1 MVIMK
6 KRVTKVIAAASMAA
20 LTALQC
26 TVTVFADVPAG
37 TDENVPAVTEVT
49 VPDVTEPDITE
60 PDVTEP
66 DVTEPDITEPDVTEP
81 DVTEPDVTEPDVTEP
96 DVTEPDVTEPDV
108 TEPDVTEPDV
118 TEPDET
124 ETVETTD
131 DTAQTGKSAEDIMA
145 EDSNMVLPDV
155 GVEGIYTD
163 DDDMAAI
170 REMIDKDK
178 ALNETYS
185 ETFDATYRYNTSYFY
200 NQLNSAERTLYNN
213 LANACNAVLSSSQTY
228 TSQYIDYI
236 SFDSNSISSSRLE
249 QILYMFYYSNPQY
262 FFLTNGYRFGQNFVY
277 PMMYSDYQNGT
288 VRRNAYNSINSI
300 TNTWMADINKCTND
314 LTKEQAI
321 YQKIANAVSYSTGAH
336 HQSIAGALLDRQC
349 YGSGYAMTMTYFCN
363 AAGLD
368 CITVITENHA
378 WNRVKIFNDWYEIDV
393 SLMDQGSYIDSR
405 YCNKST
411 TYFQS
416 LDSRHNINYTVMNK
430 YYTNITLPSC
440 VKNDPASPNALN
452 LKVTSAINGTAS
464 LQWSKIPGASQY
476 NVYTYM
482 NGYLTYIGATTG
494 NTYTVTGLTNN
505 VRYGFLVRYYINGNL
520 SSYTANDVVYATPT
534 YSPKPV
540 ITKVI
545 PGSGQAYLTW
555 TAVSGATNYAVYTK
569 NNNQWV
575 LRGYTTA
582 TSMTVTGLTG
592 GLKYGFAVKALVNGA
607 WSSVS
612 SSDIVYATPTAANKP
627 KITKVTPDNGQVTL
641 SWSGVSGATNY
652 AVYSVINGQWQNHG
666 YTRNGY
672 MTVTGL
678 ANGIRYGFAVKAY
691 VNGAWTSVTSSDIV
705 YATPAASTKPKIT
718 KATPDNGQ
726 VTLTW
731 TSVNGATRYAVYSV
745 INGQWTN
752 RGSTTATSMRVKNL
766 ANGIKYGFAVKAYV
780 NGAWSTV
787 TSSDIVYATPA
798 VSTKPK
804 ITKAAADNG
813 QVTLT
818 WSGISGASKYAV
830 YSYLNGQWT
839 NRGTTTATSMTVKN
853 LANGIKYGFAV
864 KAYVNGAWSTVTSSD
879 IVYATPAVSTK
890 PKITKAAADNG
901 QVTLTWSGIS
911 GASKYAV
918 YSYLNGQWTNRG
930 TTTATSMT
938 VKNLA
943 NGIKYGFAVKAYVN
957 GAWSAVTS
965 SDIVYATPTA
975 PSSPKITSATAGV
988 ESVSLKWTAVTGASR
1003 YAIYTYIN
1011 GSMNQVATVRG
1022 TSYNVQGLVG
1032 GIRYGFLVRA
1042 YVGSTWT
1049 SYTGSDIVYC
1059 TPLTYSSTPKITSA
1073 AVGNGYVS
1081 LQWTAV
1087 NGADRYMVYTYINGD
1102 YNSVATVYSTSYTV
1116 SGLVNGINYGFAVR
1130 ACVNGNWTNLS
1141 SSDVVYATP
1150 RA

>member
-1 MVIMK
+1 MK

-66 DVTEPDITEPDVTEP
+66 DVTEPDI
-81 DVTEPDVTEPDVTEP
+81 TEP

-540 ITKVI
+540 ITKVT

-627 KITKVTPDNGQVTL
+627 KITKATPDNGQVTL

-652 AVYSVINGQWQNHG
+652 AVYSVVNGQWQNHG

-705 YATPAASTKPKIT
+705 YATPA
-718 KATPDNGQ
+718 
-726 VTLTW
+726 
-731 TSVNGATRYAVYSV
+731 
-745 INGQWTN
+745 
-752 RGSTTATSMRVKNL
+752 
-766 ANGIKYGFAVKAYV
+766 
-780 NGAWSTV
+780 
-787 TSSDIVYATPA
+787 

-804 ITKAAADNG
+804 ITKAAAG
-813 QVTLT
+813 
-818 WSGISGASKYAV
+818 
-830 YSYLNGQWT
+830 
-839 NRGTTTATSMTVKN
+839 
-853 LANGIKYGFAV
+853 
-864 KAYVNGAWSTVTSSD
+864 
-879 IVYATPAVSTK
+879 
-890 PKITKAAADNG
+890 NG

-1011 GSMNQVATVRG
+1011 GSMNQVATVKG

>member
-26 TVTVFADVPAG
+26 TVTVFADVPVG

-60 PDVTEP
+60 PDVT
-66 DVTEPDITEPDVTEP
+66 DPDVTEP

-131 DTAQTGKSAEDIMA
+131 DTAKTGKSAEDIMA

-178 ALNETYS
+178 ALNETDAYS
-185 ETFDATYRYNTSYFY
+185 ETLDATYRYNTSYFY

-228 TSQYIDYI
+228 TSQYIDYV

-555 TAVSGATNYAVYTK
+555 TAVSGATNYAVY
-569 NNNQWV
+569 
-575 LRGYTTA
+575 
-582 TSMTVTGLTG
+582 
-592 GLKYGFAVKALVNGA
+592 
-607 WSSVS
+607 SV
-612 SSDIVYATPTAANKP
+612 V
-627 KITKVTPDNGQVTL
+627 
-641 SWSGVSGATNY
+641 
-652 AVYSVINGQWQNHG
+652 NGQWQNHG

-705 YATPAASTKPKIT
+705 YATPA
-718 KATPDNGQ
+718 
-726 VTLTW
+726 
-731 TSVNGATRYAVYSV
+731 
-745 INGQWTN
+745 
-752 RGSTTATSMRVKNL
+752 
-766 ANGIKYGFAVKAYV
+766 
-780 NGAWSTV
+780 
-787 TSSDIVYATPA
+787 

-804 ITKAAADNG
+804 ITKAAAG
-813 QVTLT
+813 
-818 WSGISGASKYAV
+818 
-830 YSYLNGQWT
+830 
-839 NRGTTTATSMTVKN
+839 
-853 LANGIKYGFAV
+853 
-864 KAYVNGAWSTVTSSD
+864 
-879 IVYATPAVSTK
+879 
-890 PKITKAAADNG
+890 NG

-1011 GSMNQVATVRG
+1011 GSMNQVATVKG

>member
-60 PDVTEP
+60 L
-66 DVTEPDITEPDVTEP
+66 DVTEP

-178 ALNETYS
+178 ALNETDAYS
-185 ETFDATYRYNTSYFY
+185 ETLDATYRYNTSYFY

-228 TSQYIDYI
+228 TSQYIDYV

-555 TAVSGATNYAVYTK
+555 TAVSGATNYAVY
-569 NNNQWV
+569 
-575 LRGYTTA
+575 
-582 TSMTVTGLTG
+582 
-592 GLKYGFAVKALVNGA
+592 
-607 WSSVS
+607 
-612 SSDIVYATPTAANKP
+612 
-627 KITKVTPDNGQVTL
+627 
-641 SWSGVSGATNY
+641 
-652 AVYSVINGQWQNHG
+652 SVINGQWQNHG

-691 VNGAWTSVTSSDIV
+691 VNGAWTS
-705 YATPAASTKPKIT
+705 
-718 KATPDNGQ
+718 
-726 VTLTW
+726 
-731 TSVNGATRYAVYSV
+731 
-745 INGQWTN
+745 
-752 RGSTTATSMRVKNL
+752 
-766 ANGIKYGFAVKAYV
+766 
-780 NGAWSTV
+780 
-787 TSSDIVYATPA
+787 
-798 VSTKPK
+798 
-804 ITKAAADNG
+804 
-813 QVTLT
+813 
-818 WSGISGASKYAV
+818 
-830 YSYLNGQWT
+830 
-839 NRGTTTATSMTVKN
+839 
-853 LANGIKYGFAV
+853 
-864 KAYVNGAWSTVTSSD
+864 
-879 IVYATPAVSTK
+879 
-890 PKITKAAADNG
+890 
-901 QVTLTWSGIS
+901 
-911 GASKYAV
+911 
-918 YSYLNGQWTNRG
+918 
-930 TTTATSMT
+930 
-938 VKNLA
+938 
-943 NGIKYGFAVKAYVN
+943 
-957 GAWSAVTS
+957 VTS

-1011 GSMNQVATVRG
+1011 GSMNQVATVKG

>member
-118 TEPDET
+118 TEPDVTEPDVTEPDVTEPDET

-170 REMIDKDK
+170 REMIDRDK
-178 ALNETYS
+178 ALNEGDVYS
-185 ETFDATYRYNTSYFY
+185 ETLDATYRYNTSYFY

-228 TSQYIDYI
+228 TSQYIDYV

-300 TNTWMADINKCTND
+300 TNTWMTDINKYTND
-314 LTKEQAI
+314 LAKEQARD
-321 YQKIANAVSYSTGAH
+321 QKIANAVSYSTGAH

-363 AAGLD
+363 AAGID
-368 CITVITENHA
+368 CITVITDNHA

-393 SLMDQGSYIDSR
+393 SMMDQGSYIDSR

-416 LDSRHNINYTVMNK
+416 LDSRHNINYTVMNR

-452 LKVTSAINGTAS
+452 LKVTSAINGTAT
-464 LQWSKIPGASQY
+464 LQWSKIPSASQY

-540 ITKVI
+540 ITKVT

-555 TAVSGATNYAVYTK
+555 TA
-569 NNNQWV
+569 
-575 LRGYTTA
+575 
-582 TSMTVTGLTG
+582 
-592 GLKYGFAVKALVNGA
+592 
-607 WSSVS
+607 
-612 SSDIVYATPTAANKP
+612 
-627 KITKVTPDNGQVTL
+627 
-641 SWSGVSGATNY
+641 VSGATNY

-691 VNGAWTSVTSSDIV
+691 VNGSWTSVTSSDIV

-798 VSTKPK
+798 VSIKPK
-804 ITKAAADNG
+804 ITKAAAGNG

-839 NRGTTTATSMTVKN
+839 NRGTTTATSMTVKK
-853 LANGIKYGFAV
+853 L
-864 KAYVNGAWSTVTSSD
+864 VNGT
-879 IVYATPAVSTK
+879 
-890 PKITKAAADNG
+890 
-901 QVTLTWSGIS
+901 
-911 GASKYAV
+911 
-918 YSYLNGQWTNRG
+918 
-930 TTTATSMT
+930 
-938 VKNLA
+938 
-943 NGIKYGFAVKAYVN
+943 KYGFAVKAYVN

-1011 GSMNQVATVRG
+1011 GSMNQVATVKG

>member
-1 MVIMK
+1 MK

-66 DVTEPDITEPDVTEP
+66 DVTEPDITEPDVTEPDVTEPDVTEP

-540 ITKVI
+540 ITKVT

-592 GLKYGFAVKALVNGA
+592 GLKYGFAVKALVNGV

-652 AVYSVINGQWQNHG
+652 AVYSVVNGQWQNHG

-691 VNGAWTSVTSSDIV
+691 VNGAWTS
-705 YATPAASTKPKIT
+705 
-718 KATPDNGQ
+718 
-726 VTLTW
+726 
-731 TSVNGATRYAVYSV
+731 
-745 INGQWTN
+745 
-752 RGSTTATSMRVKNL
+752 
-766 ANGIKYGFAVKAYV
+766 
-780 NGAWSTV
+780 
-787 TSSDIVYATPA
+787 
-798 VSTKPK
+798 
-804 ITKAAADNG
+804 
-813 QVTLT
+813 
-818 WSGISGASKYAV
+818 
-830 YSYLNGQWT
+830 
-839 NRGTTTATSMTVKN
+839 
-853 LANGIKYGFAV
+853 
-864 KAYVNGAWSTVTSSD
+864 
-879 IVYATPAVSTK
+879 
-890 PKITKAAADNG
+890 
-901 QVTLTWSGIS
+901 
-911 GASKYAV
+911 
-918 YSYLNGQWTNRG
+918 
-930 TTTATSMT
+930 
-938 VKNLA
+938 
-943 NGIKYGFAVKAYVN
+943 
-957 GAWSAVTS
+957 VTS

-1011 GSMNQVATVRG
+1011 GSMNQVATVKG

-1073 AVGNGYVS
+1073 AAGNGYVS

>member
-66 DVTEPDITEPDVTEP
+66 DVTEPDITEPDVTEPDVTEP

-482 NGYLTYIGATTG
+482 NGYLSYIGATTG

-540 ITKVI
+540 ITKVT

-627 KITKVTPDNGQVTL
+627 KITKATPDNGQVTL

-652 AVYSVINGQWQNHG
+652 AVYSVVNGQWQNHG

-705 YATPAASTKPKIT
+705 YATPA
-718 KATPDNGQ
+718 
-726 VTLTW
+726 
-731 TSVNGATRYAVYSV
+731 
-745 INGQWTN
+745 
-752 RGSTTATSMRVKNL
+752 
-766 ANGIKYGFAVKAYV
+766 
-780 NGAWSTV
+780 
-787 TSSDIVYATPA
+787 

-804 ITKAAADNG
+804 ITKAAAG
-813 QVTLT
+813 
-818 WSGISGASKYAV
+818 
-830 YSYLNGQWT
+830 
-839 NRGTTTATSMTVKN
+839 
-853 LANGIKYGFAV
+853 
-864 KAYVNGAWSTVTSSD
+864 
-879 IVYATPAVSTK
+879 
-890 PKITKAAADNG
+890 NG

-1011 GSMNQVATVRG
+1011 GSMNQVATVKG

>member
-66 DVTEPDITEPDVTEP
+66 DVTEPDITEPDVTEPDVTEPDVTEP

-228 TSQYIDYI
+228 TSQYIDYV

-482 NGYLTYIGATTG
+482 NGLITYVGATTG

-540 ITKVI
+540 ITKVT

-592 GLKYGFAVKALVNGA
+592 GLKYGFAVKALVNGV

-627 KITKVTPDNGQVTL
+627 KITKATPDNGQVTL

-705 YATPAASTKPKIT
+705 YATPA
-718 KATPDNGQ
+718 
-726 VTLTW
+726 
-731 TSVNGATRYAVYSV
+731 
-745 INGQWTN
+745 
-752 RGSTTATSMRVKNL
+752 
-766 ANGIKYGFAVKAYV
+766 
-780 NGAWSTV
+780 
-787 TSSDIVYATPA
+787 

-804 ITKAAADNG
+804 ITKAAAG
-813 QVTLT
+813 
-818 WSGISGASKYAV
+818 
-830 YSYLNGQWT
+830 
-839 NRGTTTATSMTVKN
+839 
-853 LANGIKYGFAV
+853 
-864 KAYVNGAWSTVTSSD
+864 
-879 IVYATPAVSTK
+879 
-890 PKITKAAADNG
+890 NG

-1011 GSMNQVATVRG
+1011 GSMNQVATVKG

-1073 AVGNGYVS
+1073 AAGNGYVS

>member
-1 MVIMK
+1 MK

-66 DVTEPDITEPDVTEP
+66 DVTEPDVTEPDVTEPDVTDPDVTEP
-81 DVTEPDVTEPDVTEP
+81 DVTEPDVTEPDITEP

-131 DTAQTGKSAEDIMA
+131 DTAKTGKSAEDIMA

-178 ALNETYS
+178 ALNETDAYS
-185 ETFDATYRYNTSYFY
+185 ETLDATYRYNTSYFY

-228 TSQYIDYI
+228 TSQYIDYV

-540 ITKVI
+540 ITKVT

-652 AVYSVINGQWQNHG
+652 AVYSVVNGQWQNHG

-804 ITKAAADNG
+804 ITKAAAG
-813 QVTLT
+813 
-818 WSGISGASKYAV
+818 
-830 YSYLNGQWT
+830 
-839 NRGTTTATSMTVKN
+839 
-853 LANGIKYGFAV
+853 
-864 KAYVNGAWSTVTSSD
+864 
-879 IVYATPAVSTK
+879 
-890 PKITKAAADNG
+890 NG

-1011 GSMNQVATVRG
+1011 GSMNQVATVKG

>member
-60 PDVTEP
+60 PDVTDPNVTEP

-131 DTAQTGKSAEDIMA
+131 DTAKTGKSAEDIMA

-540 ITKVI
+540 ITKVT

-627 KITKVTPDNGQVTL
+627 KITKATPDNGQVTL

-652 AVYSVINGQWQNHG
+652 AVYSVVNGQWQNHG

-804 ITKAAADNG
+804 ITKAAAG
-813 QVTLT
+813 
-818 WSGISGASKYAV
+818 
-830 YSYLNGQWT
+830 
-839 NRGTTTATSMTVKN
+839 
-853 LANGIKYGFAV
+853 
-864 KAYVNGAWSTVTSSD
+864 
-879 IVYATPAVSTK
+879 
-890 PKITKAAADNG
+890 NG

-1011 GSMNQVATVRG
+1011 GSMNQVATVKG

>member
-66 DVTEPDITEPDVTEP
+66 DVTEPDITEPDVTEPDVTEPDVTEP

-228 TSQYIDYI
+228 TSQYIDYV

-482 NGYLTYIGATTG
+482 NGLITYVGATTG

-540 ITKVI
+540 ITKVT

-592 GLKYGFAVKALVNGA
+592 GLKYGFAVKALVNGV

-627 KITKVTPDNGQVTL
+627 KITKATPDNGQVTL

-705 YATPAASTKPKIT
+705 YATP
-718 KATPDNGQ
+718 
-726 VTLTW
+726 
-731 TSVNGATRYAVYSV
+731 
-745 INGQWTN
+745 
-752 RGSTTATSMRVKNL
+752 
-766 ANGIKYGFAVKAYV
+766 
-780 NGAWSTV
+780 
-787 TSSDIVYATPA
+787 
-798 VSTKPK
+798 
-804 ITKAAADNG
+804 
-813 QVTLT
+813 
-818 WSGISGASKYAV
+818 
-830 YSYLNGQWT
+830 
-839 NRGTTTATSMTVKN
+839 
-853 LANGIKYGFAV
+853 
-864 KAYVNGAWSTVTSSD
+864 
-879 IVYATPAVSTK
+879 
-890 PKITKAAADNG
+890 
-901 QVTLTWSGIS
+901 
-911 GASKYAV
+911 
-918 YSYLNGQWTNRG
+918 
-930 TTTATSMT
+930 
-938 VKNLA
+938 
-943 NGIKYGFAVKAYVN
+943 
-957 GAWSAVTS
+957 
-965 SDIVYATPTA
+965 TA

-1011 GSMNQVATVRG
+1011 GSMNQVATVKG

-1073 AVGNGYVS
+1073 AAGNGYVS

>member
-1 MVIMK
+1 
-6 KRVTKVIAAASMAA
+6 
-20 LTALQC
+20 
-26 TVTVFADVPAG
+26 
-37 TDENVPAVTEVT
+37 
-49 VPDVTEPDITE
+49 
-60 PDVTEP
+60 
-66 DVTEPDITEPDVTEP
+66 
-81 DVTEPDVTEPDVTEP
+81 
-96 DVTEPDVTEPDV
+96 
-108 TEPDVTEPDV
+108 
-118 TEPDET
+118 
-124 ETVETTD
+124 
-131 DTAQTGKSAEDIMA
+131 
-145 EDSNMVLPDV
+145 
-155 GVEGIYTD
+155 
-163 DDDMAAI
+163 
-170 REMIDKDK
+170 
-178 ALNETYS
+178 
-185 ETFDATYRYNTSYFY
+185 
-200 NQLNSAERTLYNN
+200 
-213 LANACNAVLSSSQTY
+213 
-228 TSQYIDYI
+228 
-236 SFDSNSISSSRLE
+236 
-249 QILYMFYYSNPQY
+249 
-262 FFLTNGYRFGQNFVY
+262 
-277 PMMYSDYQNGT
+277 
-288 VRRNAYNSINSI
+288 
-300 TNTWMADINKCTND
+300 
-314 LTKEQAI
+314 
-321 YQKIANAVSYSTGAH
+321 
-336 HQSIAGALLDRQC
+336 
-349 YGSGYAMTMTYFCN
+349 
-363 AAGLD
+363 
-368 CITVITENHA
+368 
-378 WNRVKIFNDWYEIDV
+378 
-393 SLMDQGSYIDSR
+393 
-405 YCNKST
+405 
-411 TYFQS
+411 
-416 LDSRHNINYTVMNK
+416 
-430 YYTNITLPSC
+430 
-440 VKNDPASPNALN
+440 
-452 LKVTSAINGTAS
+452 
-464 LQWSKIPGASQY
+464 
-476 NVYTYM
+476 M

-540 ITKVI
+540 ITKVT

-705 YATPAASTKPKIT
+705 YATP
-718 KATPDNGQ
+718 
-726 VTLTW
+726 
-731 TSVNGATRYAVYSV
+731 
-745 INGQWTN
+745 
-752 RGSTTATSMRVKNL
+752 
-766 ANGIKYGFAVKAYV
+766 
-780 NGAWSTV
+780 
-787 TSSDIVYATPA
+787 
-798 VSTKPK
+798 
-804 ITKAAADNG
+804 
-813 QVTLT
+813 
-818 WSGISGASKYAV
+818 
-830 YSYLNGQWT
+830 
-839 NRGTTTATSMTVKN
+839 
-853 LANGIKYGFAV
+853 
-864 KAYVNGAWSTVTSSD
+864 
-879 IVYATPAVSTK
+879 
-890 PKITKAAADNG
+890 
-901 QVTLTWSGIS
+901 
-911 GASKYAV
+911 
-918 YSYLNGQWTNRG
+918 
-930 TTTATSMT
+930 
-938 VKNLA
+938 
-943 NGIKYGFAVKAYVN
+943 
-957 GAWSAVTS
+957 
-965 SDIVYATPTA
+965 TA

-1011 GSMNQVATVRG
+1011 GSMNQVATVKG

>member
-705 YATPAASTKPKIT
+705 YATP
-718 KATPDNGQ
+718 
-726 VTLTW
+726 
-731 TSVNGATRYAVYSV
+731 
-745 INGQWTN
+745 
-752 RGSTTATSMRVKNL
+752 
-766 ANGIKYGFAVKAYV
+766 
-780 NGAWSTV
+780 
-787 TSSDIVYATPA
+787 
-798 VSTKPK
+798 
-804 ITKAAADNG
+804 
-813 QVTLT
+813 
-818 WSGISGASKYAV
+818 
-830 YSYLNGQWT
+830 
-839 NRGTTTATSMTVKN
+839 
-853 LANGIKYGFAV
+853 
-864 KAYVNGAWSTVTSSD
+864 
-879 IVYATPAVSTK
+879 
-890 PKITKAAADNG
+890 
-901 QVTLTWSGIS
+901 
-911 GASKYAV
+911 
-918 YSYLNGQWTNRG
+918 
-930 TTTATSMT
+930 
-938 VKNLA
+938 
-943 NGIKYGFAVKAYVN
+943 
-957 GAWSAVTS
+957 
-965 SDIVYATPTA
+965 TA

>member
-1 MVIMK
+1 MK

-66 DVTEPDITEPDVTEP
+66 DVTEPDI
-81 DVTEPDVTEPDVTEP
+81 TEP

-540 ITKVI
+540 ITKVT

-555 TAVSGATNYAVYTK
+555 TAVSGATNYAVY
-569 NNNQWV
+569 
-575 LRGYTTA
+575 
-582 TSMTVTGLTG
+582 
-592 GLKYGFAVKALVNGA
+592 
-607 WSSVS
+607 SV
-612 SSDIVYATPTAANKP
+612 V
-627 KITKVTPDNGQVTL
+627 
-641 SWSGVSGATNY
+641 
-652 AVYSVINGQWQNHG
+652 NGQWQNHG

-705 YATPAASTKPKIT
+705 YATPA
-718 KATPDNGQ
+718 
-726 VTLTW
+726 
-731 TSVNGATRYAVYSV
+731 
-745 INGQWTN
+745 
-752 RGSTTATSMRVKNL
+752 
-766 ANGIKYGFAVKAYV
+766 
-780 NGAWSTV
+780 
-787 TSSDIVYATPA
+787 

-804 ITKAAADNG
+804 ITKAAAG
-813 QVTLT
+813 
-818 WSGISGASKYAV
+818 
-830 YSYLNGQWT
+830 
-839 NRGTTTATSMTVKN
+839 
-853 LANGIKYGFAV
+853 
-864 KAYVNGAWSTVTSSD
+864 
-879 IVYATPAVSTK
+879 
-890 PKITKAAADNG
+890 NG

-1011 GSMNQVATVRG
+1011 GSMNQVATVKG

>member
-66 DVTEPDITEPDVTEP
+66 DVTEPDVTEP
-81 DVTEPDVTEPDVTEP
+81 DVTVPDVTEPDVTEP

-124 ETVETTD
+124 AETTD

-145 EDSNMVLPDV
+145 EDSNMVFPDV

-178 ALNETYS
+178 ALNETDAYS
-185 ETFDATYRYNTSYFY
+185 ETLDATYRYNTSYFY

-228 TSQYIDYI
+228 TSQYIDYV

-540 ITKVI
+540 ITKVT

-705 YATPAASTKPKIT
+705 YATP
-718 KATPDNGQ
+718 
-726 VTLTW
+726 
-731 TSVNGATRYAVYSV
+731 
-745 INGQWTN
+745 
-752 RGSTTATSMRVKNL
+752 
-766 ANGIKYGFAVKAYV
+766 
-780 NGAWSTV
+780 
-787 TSSDIVYATPA
+787 
-798 VSTKPK
+798 
-804 ITKAAADNG
+804 
-813 QVTLT
+813 
-818 WSGISGASKYAV
+818 
-830 YSYLNGQWT
+830 
-839 NRGTTTATSMTVKN
+839 
-853 LANGIKYGFAV
+853 
-864 KAYVNGAWSTVTSSD
+864 
-879 IVYATPAVSTK
+879 
-890 PKITKAAADNG
+890 
-901 QVTLTWSGIS
+901 
-911 GASKYAV
+911 
-918 YSYLNGQWTNRG
+918 
-930 TTTATSMT
+930 
-938 VKNLA
+938 
-943 NGIKYGFAVKAYVN
+943 
-957 GAWSAVTS
+957 
-965 SDIVYATPTA
+965 TA

-1011 GSMNQVATVRG
+1011 GSMNQVATVKG

>member
-37 TDENVPAVTEVT
+37 TDENVPTVTEVT

-66 DVTEPDITEPDVTEP
+66 DITEPDVTEPDVTEP

-228 TSQYIDYI
+228 TSQYIDYV

-262 FFLTNGYRFGQNFVY
+262 FFLKNGYRFGQNFVY

-482 NGYLTYIGATTG
+482 NGLITYVGATTG

-540 ITKVI
+540 ITKVT

-705 YATPAASTKPKIT
+705 YATP
-718 KATPDNGQ
+718 
-726 VTLTW
+726 
-731 TSVNGATRYAVYSV
+731 
-745 INGQWTN
+745 
-752 RGSTTATSMRVKNL
+752 
-766 ANGIKYGFAVKAYV
+766 
-780 NGAWSTV
+780 
-787 TSSDIVYATPA
+787 
-798 VSTKPK
+798 
-804 ITKAAADNG
+804 
-813 QVTLT
+813 
-818 WSGISGASKYAV
+818 
-830 YSYLNGQWT
+830 
-839 NRGTTTATSMTVKN
+839 
-853 LANGIKYGFAV
+853 
-864 KAYVNGAWSTVTSSD
+864 
-879 IVYATPAVSTK
+879 
-890 PKITKAAADNG
+890 
-901 QVTLTWSGIS
+901 
-911 GASKYAV
+911 
-918 YSYLNGQWTNRG
+918 
-930 TTTATSMT
+930 
-938 VKNLA
+938 
-943 NGIKYGFAVKAYVN
+943 
-957 GAWSAVTS
+957 
-965 SDIVYATPTA
+965 TA

-1011 GSMNQVATVRG
+1011 GSMNQVATVKG

>member
-1 MVIMK
+1 
-6 KRVTKVIAAASMAA
+6 
-20 LTALQC
+20 
-26 TVTVFADVPAG
+26 
-37 TDENVPAVTEVT
+37 
-49 VPDVTEPDITE
+49 
-60 PDVTEP
+60 
-66 DVTEPDITEPDVTEP
+66 
-81 DVTEPDVTEPDVTEP
+81 
-96 DVTEPDVTEPDV
+96 
-108 TEPDVTEPDV
+108 
-118 TEPDET
+118 
-124 ETVETTD
+124 
-131 DTAQTGKSAEDIMA
+131 
-145 EDSNMVLPDV
+145 
-155 GVEGIYTD
+155 
-163 DDDMAAI
+163 
-170 REMIDKDK
+170 
-178 ALNETYS
+178 
-185 ETFDATYRYNTSYFY
+185 
-200 NQLNSAERTLYNN
+200 
-213 LANACNAVLSSSQTY
+213 
-228 TSQYIDYI
+228 
-236 SFDSNSISSSRLE
+236 
-249 QILYMFYYSNPQY
+249 
-262 FFLTNGYRFGQNFVY
+262 
-277 PMMYSDYQNGT
+277 
-288 VRRNAYNSINSI
+288 
-300 TNTWMADINKCTND
+300 
-314 LTKEQAI
+314 
-321 YQKIANAVSYSTGAH
+321 
-336 HQSIAGALLDRQC
+336 
-349 YGSGYAMTMTYFCN
+349 
-363 AAGLD
+363 
-368 CITVITENHA
+368 
-378 WNRVKIFNDWYEIDV
+378 
-393 SLMDQGSYIDSR
+393 
-405 YCNKST
+405 
-411 TYFQS
+411 
-416 LDSRHNINYTVMNK
+416 
-430 YYTNITLPSC
+430 
-440 VKNDPASPNALN
+440 
-452 LKVTSAINGTAS
+452 
-464 LQWSKIPGASQY
+464 
-476 NVYTYM
+476 M

-540 ITKVI
+540 ITKVT

-582 TSMTVTGLTG
+582 TSMTVTGLT
-592 GLKYGFAVKALVNGA
+592 
-607 WSSVS
+607 
-612 SSDIVYATPTAANKP
+612 T
-627 KITKVTPDNGQVTL
+627 
-641 SWSGVSGATNY
+641 
-652 AVYSVINGQWQNHG
+652 
-666 YTRNGY
+666 
-672 MTVTGL
+672 
-678 ANGIRYGFAVKAY
+678 GIRYGFAVKAY

-804 ITKAAADNG
+804 ITKAAAG
-813 QVTLT
+813 
-818 WSGISGASKYAV
+818 
-830 YSYLNGQWT
+830 
-839 NRGTTTATSMTVKN
+839 
-853 LANGIKYGFAV
+853 
-864 KAYVNGAWSTVTSSD
+864 
-879 IVYATPAVSTK
+879 
-890 PKITKAAADNG
+890 NG

-1011 GSMNQVATVRG
+1011 GSMNQVATVKG

>member
-1 MVIMK
+1 MK

-66 DVTEPDITEPDVTEP
+66 DVTEPDITEP

-540 ITKVI
+540 ITKVT

-612 SSDIVYATPTAANKP
+612 SSDIVYATPTAAN
-627 KITKVTPDNGQVTL
+627 
-641 SWSGVSGATNY
+641 
-652 AVYSVINGQWQNHG
+652 
-666 YTRNGY
+666 
-672 MTVTGL
+672 
-678 ANGIRYGFAVKAY
+678 
-691 VNGAWTSVTSSDIV
+691 
-705 YATPAASTKPKIT
+705 KPKIT

-804 ITKAAADNG
+804 ITKAAAG
-813 QVTLT
+813 
-818 WSGISGASKYAV
+818 
-830 YSYLNGQWT
+830 
-839 NRGTTTATSMTVKN
+839 
-853 LANGIKYGFAV
+853 
-864 KAYVNGAWSTVTSSD
+864 
-879 IVYATPAVSTK
+879 
-890 PKITKAAADNG
+890 NG

-1011 GSMNQVATVRG
+1011 GSMNQVATVKG

>member
-705 YATPAASTKPKIT
+705 YATPA
-718 KATPDNGQ
+718 
-726 VTLTW
+726 
-731 TSVNGATRYAVYSV
+731 
-745 INGQWTN
+745 
-752 RGSTTATSMRVKNL
+752 
-766 ANGIKYGFAVKAYV
+766 
-780 NGAWSTV
+780 
-787 TSSDIVYATPA
+787 
-798 VSTKPK
+798 VSAKPK
-804 ITKAAADNG
+804 ITKAAAG
-813 QVTLT
+813 
-818 WSGISGASKYAV
+818 
-830 YSYLNGQWT
+830 
-839 NRGTTTATSMTVKN
+839 
-853 LANGIKYGFAV
+853 
-864 KAYVNGAWSTVTSSD
+864 
-879 IVYATPAVSTK
+879 
-890 PKITKAAADNG
+890 NG

-1011 GSMNQVATVRG
+1011 GSMNQVATVKG

>member
-66 DVTEPDITEPDVTEP
+66 DVTEPDVTEPDVTEP

-124 ETVETTD
+124 AETTD

-178 ALNETYS
+178 ALNATDAYS
-185 ETFDATYRYNTSYFY
+185 ETLDATYRYNTSYFY

-228 TSQYIDYI
+228 TSQYIDYV

-300 TNTWMADINKCTND
+300 TNTWMTDINKCTND

-482 NGYLTYIGATTG
+482 NGLITYVGATTG

-540 ITKVI
+540 ITKVT

-592 GLKYGFAVKALVNGA
+592 GLKYGFAVKALVNGV

-627 KITKVTPDNGQVTL
+627 KITKATPDNGQVTL

-718 KATPDNGQ
+718 KASPDNGQ

-798 VSTKPK
+798 VSTRPK
-804 ITKAAADNG
+804 ITKAKADNG

-853 LANGIKYGFAV
+853 L
-864 KAYVNGAWSTVTSSD
+864 VNGT
-879 IVYATPAVSTK
+879 
-890 PKITKAAADNG
+890 
-901 QVTLTWSGIS
+901 
-911 GASKYAV
+911 
-918 YSYLNGQWTNRG
+918 
-930 TTTATSMT
+930 
-938 VKNLA
+938 
-943 NGIKYGFAVKAYVN
+943 KYGFAVKAYVN

-1011 GSMNQVATVRG
+1011 GSMNQVATVTG

-1042 YVGSTWT
+1042 YVGSAWT

-1073 AVGNGYVS
+1073 AAGNGYVS

-1116 SGLVNGINYGFAVR
+1116 SGLINGINYGFAVR
-1130 ACVNGNWTNLS
+1130 ACVNGNWTNLN

>member
-49 VPDVTEPDITE
+49 VPDVTEPDI
-60 PDVTEP
+60 
-66 DVTEPDITEPDVTEP
+66 
-81 DVTEPDVTEPDVTEP
+81 TEPDVTEPDVTEP

-540 ITKVI
+540 ITKVT

-705 YATPAASTKPKIT
+705 YATP
-718 KATPDNGQ
+718 
-726 VTLTW
+726 
-731 TSVNGATRYAVYSV
+731 
-745 INGQWTN
+745 
-752 RGSTTATSMRVKNL
+752 
-766 ANGIKYGFAVKAYV
+766 
-780 NGAWSTV
+780 
-787 TSSDIVYATPA
+787 
-798 VSTKPK
+798 
-804 ITKAAADNG
+804 
-813 QVTLT
+813 
-818 WSGISGASKYAV
+818 
-830 YSYLNGQWT
+830 
-839 NRGTTTATSMTVKN
+839 
-853 LANGIKYGFAV
+853 
-864 KAYVNGAWSTVTSSD
+864 
-879 IVYATPAVSTK
+879 
-890 PKITKAAADNG
+890 
-901 QVTLTWSGIS
+901 
-911 GASKYAV
+911 
-918 YSYLNGQWTNRG
+918 
-930 TTTATSMT
+930 
-938 VKNLA
+938 
-943 NGIKYGFAVKAYVN
+943 
-957 GAWSAVTS
+957 
-965 SDIVYATPTA
+965 TA

-1011 GSMNQVATVRG
+1011 GSMNQVATVKG

-1073 AVGNGYVS
+1073 AAGNGYVS

>member
-26 TVTVFADVPAG
+26 TVTVFADVPVG

-49 VPDVTEPDITE
+49 V
-60 PDVTEP
+60 P

-118 TEPDET
+118 TEPDVTEPDET
-124 ETVETTD
+124 AETTD

-178 ALNETYS
+178 ALNATDAYS
-185 ETFDATYRYNTSYFY
+185 ETLDATYRYNTSYFY

-228 TSQYIDYI
+228 TSQYIDYV

-300 TNTWMADINKCTND
+300 TNTWMTDINKCTND

-464 LQWSKIPGASQY
+464 LQWSKIPSASQY

-482 NGYLTYIGATTG
+482 NGVITYVGATTG

-540 ITKVI
+540 ITKVT

-592 GLKYGFAVKALVNGA
+592 GLKYGFAVKALVNGV

-627 KITKVTPDNGQVTL
+627 KITKATPDNGQVTL

-718 KATPDNGQ
+718 KASPDNGQ

-766 ANGIKYGFAVKAYV
+766 V
-780 NGAWSTV
+780 NGT
-787 TSSDIVYATPA
+787 
-798 VSTKPK
+798 
-804 ITKAAADNG
+804 
-813 QVTLT
+813 
-818 WSGISGASKYAV
+818 
-830 YSYLNGQWT
+830 
-839 NRGTTTATSMTVKN
+839 
-853 LANGIKYGFAV
+853 
-864 KAYVNGAWSTVTSSD
+864 
-879 IVYATPAVSTK
+879 
-890 PKITKAAADNG
+890 
-901 QVTLTWSGIS
+901 
-911 GASKYAV
+911 
-918 YSYLNGQWTNRG
+918 
-930 TTTATSMT
+930 
-938 VKNLA
+938 
-943 NGIKYGFAVKAYVN
+943 KYGFAVKAYVN

-1011 GSMNQVATVRG
+1011 GSMNQVATVTG

-1042 YVGSTWT
+1042 YVGSAWT

-1073 AVGNGYVS
+1073 AAGNGYVS

>member
-60 PDVTEP
+60 LDVTEP
-66 DVTEPDITEPDVTEP
+66 DVTEPDVTVPDVTEPDVTEP

-178 ALNETYS
+178 ALNETDAYS
-185 ETFDATYRYNTSYFY
+185 ETLDATYRYNTSYFY

-228 TSQYIDYI
+228 TSQYIDYV

-555 TAVSGATNYAVYTK
+555 TAVSGATNYAVY
-569 NNNQWV
+569 
-575 LRGYTTA
+575 
-582 TSMTVTGLTG
+582 
-592 GLKYGFAVKALVNGA
+592 
-607 WSSVS
+607 
-612 SSDIVYATPTAANKP
+612 
-627 KITKVTPDNGQVTL
+627 
-641 SWSGVSGATNY
+641 
-652 AVYSVINGQWQNHG
+652 SVINGQWQNHG

-804 ITKAAADNG
+804 ITKAAAG
-813 QVTLT
+813 
-818 WSGISGASKYAV
+818 
-830 YSYLNGQWT
+830 
-839 NRGTTTATSMTVKN
+839 
-853 LANGIKYGFAV
+853 
-864 KAYVNGAWSTVTSSD
+864 
-879 IVYATPAVSTK
+879 
-890 PKITKAAADNG
+890 NG

-1011 GSMNQVATVRG
+1011 GSMNQVATVKG

>member
-60 PDVTEP
+60 PDVTDPDVTEPDITEP
-66 DVTEPDITEPDVTEP
+66 DVTEPDVTEPDVTEPDVTEPDVTEPDVTEP

-170 REMIDKDK
+170 REMIDRDK
-178 ALNETYS
+178 ALNEGDVYS
-185 ETFDATYRYNTSYFY
+185 ETLDATYRYNTSYFY

-228 TSQYIDYI
+228 TSQYIDYV

-300 TNTWMADINKCTND
+300 TNTWMTDINKYTND
-314 LTKEQAI
+314 LAKEQAI

-363 AAGLD
+363 AAGID
-368 CITVITENHA
+368 CITVITDNHA

-393 SLMDQGSYIDSR
+393 SMMDQGSYIDSR

-416 LDSRHNINYTVMNK
+416 LDSRHNINYTVMNR

-452 LKVTSAINGTAS
+452 LKVTSAINGTAT
-464 LQWSKIPGASQY
+464 LQWSKIPSASQY

-798 VSTKPK
+798 VSIKPK
-804 ITKAAADNG
+804 ITKAAAG
-813 QVTLT
+813 
-818 WSGISGASKYAV
+818 
-830 YSYLNGQWT
+830 
-839 NRGTTTATSMTVKN
+839 
-853 LANGIKYGFAV
+853 
-864 KAYVNGAWSTVTSSD
+864 
-879 IVYATPAVSTK
+879 
-890 PKITKAAADNG
+890 NG

-1011 GSMNQVATVRG
+1011 GSMNQVATVKG

-1059 TPLTYSSTPKITSA
+1059 TPLTYSSTPKITNA
-1073 AVGNGYVS
+1073 AAGNGYVS

-1141 SSDVVYATP
+1141 SSDVVYGTP

>member
-60 PDVTEP
+60 PDV
-66 DVTEPDITEPDVTEP
+66 TEPDVTEP

-540 ITKVI
+540 ITKVT

-627 KITKVTPDNGQVTL
+627 KITKATPDNGQVTL

-652 AVYSVINGQWQNHG
+652 AVYSVVNGQWQNHG

-705 YATPAASTKPKIT
+705 YATPA
-718 KATPDNGQ
+718 
-726 VTLTW
+726 
-731 TSVNGATRYAVYSV
+731 
-745 INGQWTN
+745 
-752 RGSTTATSMRVKNL
+752 
-766 ANGIKYGFAVKAYV
+766 
-780 NGAWSTV
+780 
-787 TSSDIVYATPA
+787 

-804 ITKAAADNG
+804 ITKAAAG
-813 QVTLT
+813 
-818 WSGISGASKYAV
+818 
-830 YSYLNGQWT
+830 
-839 NRGTTTATSMTVKN
+839 
-853 LANGIKYGFAV
+853 
-864 KAYVNGAWSTVTSSD
+864 
-879 IVYATPAVSTK
+879 
-890 PKITKAAADNG
+890 NG

-1011 GSMNQVATVRG
+1011 GSMNQVATVKG

>member
-66 DVTEPDITEPDVTEP
+66 DVTEPDI
-81 DVTEPDVTEPDVTEP
+81 TEPDVTEP

-540 ITKVI
+540 ITKVT

-592 GLKYGFAVKALVNGA
+592 GLKYGFAVKALVNGV

-652 AVYSVINGQWQNHG
+652 AVYSVVNGQWQNHG

-691 VNGAWTSVTSSDIV
+691 VNGAWTS
-705 YATPAASTKPKIT
+705 
-718 KATPDNGQ
+718 
-726 VTLTW
+726 
-731 TSVNGATRYAVYSV
+731 
-745 INGQWTN
+745 
-752 RGSTTATSMRVKNL
+752 
-766 ANGIKYGFAVKAYV
+766 
-780 NGAWSTV
+780 
-787 TSSDIVYATPA
+787 
-798 VSTKPK
+798 
-804 ITKAAADNG
+804 
-813 QVTLT
+813 
-818 WSGISGASKYAV
+818 
-830 YSYLNGQWT
+830 
-839 NRGTTTATSMTVKN
+839 
-853 LANGIKYGFAV
+853 
-864 KAYVNGAWSTVTSSD
+864 
-879 IVYATPAVSTK
+879 
-890 PKITKAAADNG
+890 
-901 QVTLTWSGIS
+901 
-911 GASKYAV
+911 
-918 YSYLNGQWTNRG
+918 
-930 TTTATSMT
+930 
-938 VKNLA
+938 
-943 NGIKYGFAVKAYVN
+943 
-957 GAWSAVTS
+957 VTS

-1011 GSMNQVATVRG
+1011 GSMNQVATVKG

-1073 AVGNGYVS
+1073 AAGNGYVS